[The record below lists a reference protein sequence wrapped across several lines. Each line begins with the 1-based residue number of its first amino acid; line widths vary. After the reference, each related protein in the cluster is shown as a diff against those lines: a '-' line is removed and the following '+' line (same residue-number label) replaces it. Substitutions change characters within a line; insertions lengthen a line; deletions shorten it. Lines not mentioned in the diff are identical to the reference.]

1 MVGALKLRGAIS
13 FGFGFGSG
21 CDFSESLDLQN
32 AVCCLPQTLNIR
44 PDDEDDVGR
53 DGIGGGI
60 EEEDDDIVDVEEAC
74 GGVSTPTRFDQ
85 YFRFCLKISMS
96 LNLPFYKSNPTLPV
110 ENDEGGHHGD
120 VQHEDDDDD
129 DDERAVRAADVGRVA
144 VVAAAVLGREVSV
157 ARRLRIGRALGEV
170 TRSLQVN
177 RLNCLF

>member
-85 YFRFCLKISMS
+85 YFRFCLKISFG
-96 LNLPFYKSNPTLPV
+96 LNLPFYNLFLQEQSY
-110 ENDEGGHHGD
+110 
-120 VQHEDDDDD
+120 
-129 DDERAVRAADVGRVA
+129 
-144 VVAAAVLGREVSV
+144 
-157 ARRLRIGRALGEV
+157 V
-170 TRSLQVN
+170 TCRK
-177 RLNCLF
+177 